1 MSGLI
6 GGFLPRKL
14 QMAFFERLTT
24 PSMTVQSRTCHI
36 ARRIVGRMVMY
47 GMVEGI
53 AAQDRVDWIELL
65 EK

>member
-1 MSGLI
+1 
-6 GGFLPRKL
+6 
-14 QMAFFERLTT
+14 MAFFERLTT

>member
-6 GGFLPRKL
+6 GSYVLRKL
-14 QMAFFERLTT
+14 KMEFLGRLTT
-24 PSMTVQSRTCHI
+24 PPMTVQSRTCHI

-53 AAQDRVDWIELL
+53 LVQDRVDWIELL